1 MLLLQYFP
9 RTVITGFL
17 SGSLALVSAQ
27 TAPTKPAANG
37 TQIAPL
43 VTPAAAIAPTSSS
56 AVAKPAAG
64 SPADLAHKIWLFT
77 NGDKTLAQLKNGLS
91 GGDSQLSI
99 SIDKPMAEKINGVL
113 GQAFDPIPGL
123 FEEHIARTGK
133 PEQLAEIV
141 KWLDSPFGKKVRE
154 AESKA
159 PPLQY
164 NELERTIPLK
174 APNFSKEREQL
185 YKRYDKV
192 AYASTARMITET
204 VEFYLVVNNGIKPP
218 TERTA
223 PKELDQAVK
232 LSRARMDG
240 LTQQLLP
247 HLFASTYRDMIVD
260 ELGIYIK
267 FLETDAGQAYL
278 RLTSDAYVAALKQV
292 RPAVLL
298 RLADIFDDELAVLS
312 PYSKEVLS
320 PQKQRQLLQTMIK
333 RYGKPPLIGAIL
345 EIRGGQITIIR
356 HGAQQEMFGRPSQ
369 DLVTID
375 TILKDLAVAKVDL
388 RRYYQT
394 VQKRIKSGN

>member
-1 MLLLQYFP
+1 MLLLQYIS
-9 RTVITGFL
+9 RTAILGL
-17 SGSLALVSAQ
+17 LLGNLPIVSAQ
-27 TAPTKPAANG
+27 TAPTKPATTA
-37 TQIAPL
+37 TQHAPL
-43 VTPAAAIAPTSSS
+43 ATPAPAIVPPSPNP
-56 AVAKPAAG
+56 AVKHAAG
-64 SPADLAHKIWLFT
+64 SPAELAHKIWLFT
-77 NGDKTLAQLKNGLS
+77 NGDKTLTQLKSGLS

-123 FEEHIARTGK
+123 FEEYIAKTGK

-192 AYASTARMITET
+192 AFASTAKMITET

-218 TERTA
+218 TERTS
-223 PKELDQAVK
+223 PKELEQAVK
-232 LSRARMDG
+232 LSRTRMDG

-247 HLFASTYRDMIVD
+247 HLFAGTYRDMIVD

-292 RPAVLL
+292 RPTVLL

-312 PYSKEVLS
+312 PYSKESLS

-375 TILKDLAVAKVDL
+375 TLLKDLALARTDM
-388 RRYYQT
+388 RRYYQV